1 MYIFTQ
7 SESQLAYKHRK
18 ELWCAVV
25 ITSRAVLR
33 FETYIATCMDMV
45 WGPHARYSVRFK
57 NNTQN
62 K

>member
-33 FETYIATCMDMV
+33 FETYRDLYGYGLGATRALLC
-45 WGPHARYSVRFK
+45 SF
-57 NNTQN
+57 
-62 K
+62 